1 MYKDCYLLVNQ
12 VFNSF
17 QLRLNFFYYITSFI
31 FIFSQV
37 SSDNDEPIFFHQNL
51 KLSSLNAAF
60 DDDKDLDTSLSQGD
74 APLLGLGM
82 SVRGEEYVI
91 EENDTD
97 DRRSTTRGDD
107 ISGNRNEASSL
118 TQAYETT
125 FGSSYDNDLAALMMQ
140 VKFPSADDVVSWQQI
155 SLKRKEEEEEM
166 YRREEEDLQR
176 HIEQHKKFSS
186 VTQNTNRAHVGVGP
200 SSDEDGEIDI
210 EEVNLQIC
218 SSSQTSSDTLKTG
231 DADSKTSPSFSATE
245 KSFQDRLHQGGFKD
259 LGSLDPRERK
269 QVMREQ
275 ARTKDQE
282 IVSSLNP
289 NQQTMLNFRLFE
301 ELDLGKWRVQIQCIV
316 PSYSSSMISN
326 ILTSTAKSNRFSFMI
341 SIDTI
346 VINNLKKWRENEK
359 AR

>member
-118 TQAYETT
+118 TQAYETA

-301 ELDLGKWRVQIQCIV
+301 ELDLGK
-316 PSYSSSMISN
+316 
-326 ILTSTAKSNRFSFMI
+326 
-341 SIDTI
+341 
-346 VINNLKKWRENEK
+346 
-359 AR
+359 